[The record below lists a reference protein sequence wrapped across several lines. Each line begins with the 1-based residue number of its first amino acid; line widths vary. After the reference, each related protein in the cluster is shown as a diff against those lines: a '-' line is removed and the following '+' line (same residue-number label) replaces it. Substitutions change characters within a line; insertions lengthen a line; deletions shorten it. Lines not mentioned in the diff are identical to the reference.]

1 MKFGYA
7 RVSTLHQNFDLQL
20 DALIKAGVH
29 ERNIFK
35 EKVSGIKKR
44 PALQECM
51 DWLKTNDE
59 LVVYKLDRLGRS
71 TKDLWKILDD
81 LEKKEVK
88 LVSITEQIDTSTPF
102 GRLIF
107 GVLTTIAGFQRD
119 IIVEMSYA
127 GVLAKKQRGL
137 PIGRPSAL
145 HPENYGF
152 IRQELQKGTTV
163 SEIARILKIS
173 RSPIY
178 KLLKNGFKIYAEND
192 GNICQN
198 QQNLN

>member
-7 RVSTLHQNFDLQL
+7 RVSTLHQNLDLQI
-20 DALIKAGVH
+20 DALIKSGVH

-35 EKVSGIKKR
+35 EKVSGIKTR

-51 DWLKTNDE
+51 DWLKEDDE

-71 TKDLWKILDD
+71 TKDLWRILDD
-81 LEKKEVK
+81 IEKRKVK
-88 LVSITEQIDTSTPF
+88 LISITEQIDTSTSF

-127 GVLAKKQRGL
+127 GVMAKQKRGL
-137 PIGRPSAL
+137 EIGRPKKIRS
-145 HPENYGF
+145 ENEDF
-152 IRQELQKGTTV
+152 IRQELQKGN
-163 SEIARILKIS
+163 SISNIAKELKIS

-178 KLLKNGFKIYAEND
+178 ALLKKGFKIHV
-192 GNICQN
+192 
-198 QQNLN
+198 